1 MKRRSSELETTAS
14 AAQPP
19 VTPTPTPTASD
30 SAKRV
35 RGIISAAARY
45 EADLEHRYVA
55 ARDAWTRAMHAA
67 NSGRSADMASL
78 AIAQEHYE
86 TIMGERE
93 RWLASARVAI
103 PIDAPDT
110 RHNLEVAVGQ
120 ELEWRRV
127 HAAKPPP
134 GFLGRFWGRLRGR

>member
-14 AAQPP
+14 AAQPS
-19 VTPTPTPTASD
+19 VTPTSSEPD

-55 ARDAWTRAMHAA
+55 ARDAWTHAMHAA

-86 TIMGERE
+86 TVMGERE
-93 RWLASARVAI
+93 RWLESARVAI
-103 PIDAPDT
+103 PINAPDT
-110 RHNLEVAVGQ
+110 RHNIEVAVGQ

-127 HAAKPPP
+127 NAVKPPP
-134 GFLGRFWGRLRGR
+134 GFLGRFWRRLRGR